1 MKKSSASS
9 TSSTGSAAASSNAIK
24 TRWMQRLL
32 HVVVHGIC
40 LVLYL
45 KPILSS
51 THIHNK
57 YAGPTLDEM
66 HIMSHDNQ
74 DIQGNA
80 TLTEIF
86 SNDYWG
92 RPMQSASS
100 HKSWRPLTVLS
111 FRYLKGMYT
120 SYQLTT
126 HRMINVIA
134 HACTADLVGILA
146 VRLIPGVVEGGPTT
160 FLVHLVTKLLFGLHP
175 THVEVTANAANRPHI
190 LAVLCSVALC
200 DPSLPMLFFGLA
212 LVLGFL
218 CSETFL
224 FQLPAAIVT
233 MVVIRNH
240 QRLSME
246 TKQSEDEEA
255 ENKEKGNPVPKSKS
269 DSGGIETEGDDDD
282 DDDDTAPAADPK
294 KRQQHFLVPLILS
307 AISLIPRIFL
317 VLLAIAVYLGGRYHF
332 DTLDIPEGLIRPAE
346 NPFYHFSGPHRV
358 RNYLYVLAIH
368 VAKSW
373 GLDPI
378 GFSHEYGFDCIPS
391 LESWS
396 DPRLALPAVLF
407 GTLIVGTL
415 ILLVIV
421 AVQSSPKNG
430 SSTTARTFFHYQV
443 LLGCVL
449 VHWAWLFTLFP
460 ISGVVKVGTFVADRI
475 VVASTVS
482 VCIWLGYAL
491 VYWMTVAVH
500 YLPAKPLQALLIGWI
515 LAVSYLKI
523 NNRTLQWMDS
533 ISLMESALVTCPR
546 FAKVHME
553 MSKIYSGLYPDKL
566 NLATSRYHL
575 EQAQAIDPALCDI
588 HQQFAHVAIQQGN
601 YLEYEDELTQAVL
614 CPFTMGGALEM
625 WQRYWQVAL
634 NSATPAQ
641 MEAVQERQARYTR
654 IIQQAVEVEKAK
666 EEEAIR
672 SGKKAKRQWS

>member
-1 MKKSSASS
+1 MKKSS
-9 TSSTGSAAASSNAIK
+9 TSSTGSAASATTTNATK
-24 TRWMQRLL
+24 NRWLQRFIQVIL
-32 HVVVHGIC
+32 HGIC
-40 LVLYL
+40 MAMYI

-51 THIHNK
+51 THIYNK

-66 HIMSHDNQ
+66 HIMSHDNH

-80 TLTEIF
+80 TLAQIF

-92 RPMQSASS
+92 RPMQSESS

-126 HRMINVIA
+126 HRILNVVA

-146 VRLIPGVVEGGPTT
+146 VRLIPGVVEGPTA
-160 FLVHLVTKLLFGLHP
+160 FLVHLFTKLLFGLHP

-200 DPSLPMLFFGLA
+200 DPSLPMLLFGLA

-240 QRLSME
+240 QRLCME
-246 TKQSEDEEA
+246 TKQSEEEQQE
-255 ENKEKGNPVPKSKS
+255 ENKEKENPFPKSKN
-269 DSGGIETEGDDDD
+269 DNGGTETDGDDDE
-282 DDDDTAPAADPK
+282 DDDTATHPK
-294 KRQQHFLVPLILS
+294 KRQHFLVPLILS

-346 NPFYHFSGPHRV
+346 NPFYHFSGRHRV

-378 GFSHEYGFDCIPS
+378 GFSHEYGFDCIPA

-415 ILLVIV
+415 ILLVVV
-421 AVQSSPKNG
+421 AVKSGPKNG
-430 SSTTARTFFHYQV
+430 TTTARTFYHFQV

-491 VYWMTVAVH
+491 VYWMTVAMH
-500 YLPAKPLQALLIGWI
+500 FLPAKPLQALLIGWI
-515 LAVSYLKI
+515 LAGSYLKI
-523 NNRTLQWMDS
+523 NNRTIEWMDS

-672 SGKKAKRQWS
+672 NGKKAKRQWS